1 MCKRYVMNS
10 HHQQGPQ
17 HSSLAGPRAKGAARL
32 RQGVIEIKNQ
42 KILQGAWLAGRW
54 QKKKKTKN
62 EKKKPTPLSQ
72 AWDDWGKLSWEKNYL
87 RMTWNSYCVAVV
99 PWCVSLFWLLASPKE
114 RIRCSP
120 WVRDGE
126 IQSWGKLAYFPPRPC
141 GRRLMGSRGP
151 KGLIIL
157 CILVYLDCLLLSL
170 SRWRLRDA

>member
-32 RQGVIEIKNQ
+32 CQGVIEIKNQ
-42 KILQGAWLAGRW
+42 KILQGPWLAGRW
-54 QKKKKTKN
+54 QKKQQKN
-62 EKKKPTPLSQ
+62 KQKKPPLSQ

-87 RMTWNSYCVAVV
+87 RMMWNSYCVAVLR
-99 PWCVSLFWLLASPKE
+99 WCVSLFWLLASPKE

-120 WVRDGE
+120 WVGDGE

-141 GRRLMGSRGP
+141 SRRLVGSRGP
-151 KGLIIL
+151 KRLFFVFLCASIISQAS
-157 CILVYLDCLLLSL
+157 LLSL
-170 SRWRLRDA
+170 SPWRLRDA